1 MIKLRHSMFILLCIL
16 CFWMVFLT
24 GCSQKEPISE
34 ANALAQSGVEIPN
47 ESTDMDSIETTDLL
61 EDTLE
66 ADNVKDDID
75 TPSLNTSNLDEA
87 TIMNPLTGEVVAAD
101 DFHKRPLAVMFDNQ
115 YDARPQAGL
124 IHADVAYEIL
134 AEGRITRYM
143 GIFLSH
149 MPEHI
154 GPIRSARP
162 YFIQKALEY
171 NPFYVH
177 VGGSMQAL
185 SDIRTYKMG
194 DIDGLS
200 SGAFHRESH
209 KRIPHNM
216 YSEADTLI
224 GDGLARGYYE
234 SVDVEFLP
242 FNDAFTV
249 VLNSTPAKE
258 IKFMYKAPTSS
269 DKVGYY
275 TTYKYDASSL
285 TYLRYTNGHPH
296 IDEDTEEQL
305 YATNILVQYVTTKV
319 LDNEGRLQLGLI
331 GEGKGMYYT
340 GGSGIPVTWQKSDAR
355 ALTRFYDENNNE
367 ITLNPGKTWFQ
378 IMELNRKETIVVSK

>member
-1 MIKLRHSMFILLCIL
+1 
-16 CFWMVFLT
+16 MVFLT
-24 GCSQKEPISE
+24 GCSKDKPISE
-34 ANALAQSGVEIPN
+34 ATTSTLAPSKIEVAN
-47 ESTDMDSIETTDLL
+47 EMSNDIDHSETTVQL
-61 EDTLE
+61 DTSSKAEEEVNELTL
-66 ADNVKDDID
+66 DDAHM
-75 TPSLNTSNLDEA
+75 L
-87 TIMNPLTGEVVAAD
+87 NPLTGEIVAVEG
-101 DFHKRPLAVMFDNQ
+101 FHTRPLAVMLDNQ

-124 IHADVAYEIL
+124 INADIAYEIL

-224 GDGLARGYYE
+224 NDGLARGYYE
-234 SVDVEFLP
+234 AVDIKFLS
-242 FNDAFTV
+242 FHDAFTV
-249 VLNSTPAKE
+249 LEKSTPAQE

-275 TTYKYDASSL
+275 TTYKYDIASQ
-285 TYLRYTNGHPH
+285 TYLRFTNGHPH

-305 YATNILVQYVTTKV
+305 FATNILVQYASTKV

-331 GEGKGMYYT
+331 GKGTGMYYT
-340 GGSGIPVTWQKSDAR
+340 GGSGIPITWEKSDAR
-355 ALTRFYDENNNE
+355 AMTNFYDENQKP

-378 IMELNRKETIVVSK
+378 IMETGRQETIITPE